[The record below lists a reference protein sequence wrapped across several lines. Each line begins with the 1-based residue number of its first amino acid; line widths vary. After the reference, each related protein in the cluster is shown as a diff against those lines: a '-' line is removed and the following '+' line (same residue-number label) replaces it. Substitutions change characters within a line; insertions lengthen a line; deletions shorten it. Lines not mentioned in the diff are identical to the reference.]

1 VKRFIRLSFGIP
13 LVPSGCATTFAETK
27 PSTSLMEFIA
37 RALVND
43 REALVKQ
50 FAFQSMMAQ
59 QG

>member
-1 VKRFIRLSFGIP
+1 
-13 LVPSGCATTFAETK
+13 
-27 PSTSLMEFIA
+27 MEFIA